1 MKSFDEKGAHVLGLG
16 ADARPALRSW
26 GINLGGLGH
35 SLLSDFWPHG
45 EVARAYGIF
54 NEDSGMC
61 VRSIF
66 IIDPEGV
73 VRYRETYQ
81 GVLPDPNVILTELT
95 KLQG

>member
-1 MKSFDEKGAHVLGLG
+1 MGARVLGLG
-16 ADARPALRSW
+16 ADARPALRAW
-26 GINLGGLGH
+26 GTNLGGLNH

-45 EVARAYGIF
+45 QVARAYGIF

-61 VRSIF
+61 ARSIF
-66 IIDPEGV
+66 IIDPEGT

-81 GVLPDPNVILTELT
+81 GVLPDPDVIREELS